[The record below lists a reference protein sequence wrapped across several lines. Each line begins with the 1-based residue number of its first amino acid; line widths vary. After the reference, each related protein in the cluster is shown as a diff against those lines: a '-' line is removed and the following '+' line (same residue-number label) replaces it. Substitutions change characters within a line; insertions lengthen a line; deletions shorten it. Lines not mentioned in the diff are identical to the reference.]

1 MVDQTNKPVSPRR
14 NWRGITDKRL
24 RELALITPADV
35 ADAIKHLRQR
45 MPDLAQ
51 KWGLNAR
58 RPAKNPR
65 RTRR

>member
-1 MVDQTNKPVSPRR
+1 MADNNQPVNRR
-14 NWRGITDKRL
+14 PSNWQPPSDKRI
-24 RELALITPADV
+24 RELALIRPEDI

-45 MPDLAQ
+45 MPDLAE

-65 RTRR
+65 RARR